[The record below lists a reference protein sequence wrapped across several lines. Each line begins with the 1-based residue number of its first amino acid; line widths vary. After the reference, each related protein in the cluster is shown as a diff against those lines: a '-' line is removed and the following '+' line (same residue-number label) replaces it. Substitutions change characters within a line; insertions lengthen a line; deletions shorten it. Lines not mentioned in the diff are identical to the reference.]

1 MSDRKDTGGSRF
13 LYDPFDVANARIDAN
28 ERVLAERWDALEFR
42 LKGIE
47 TRFQTAKVVFPYF
60 AGVYFQ
66 VFTTAWMALRK
77 SLWAFFWSSPSAEF
91 HFLTTLTP
99 LTLPLRSM

>member
-1 MSDRKDTGGSRF
+1 MSDRRNTGGSRF

-47 TRFQTAKVVFPYF
+47 VLIERIERRLWLAVFGMISVILAQGVHQLLE
-60 AGVYFQ
+60 AGG
-66 VFTTAWMALRK
+66 TG
-77 SLWAFFWSSPSAEF
+77 
-91 HFLTTLTP
+91 
-99 LTLPLRSM
+99 